1 MKQEICHA
9 FCDSIS
15 VHEIPGGLGISST
28 MFQANGD
35 PAGVYA
41 IGPDANGLWRLD
53 DGGWILPMVVSSG
66 YDIHSPQRRDAL
78 SAIITSGGL
87 FLDEEGLEIHSAML
101 KAPEVPAAA
110 VRFFSTISRV
120 ADLALWTHE
129 RVRSTFKEDVKAKLE
144 ASLPEGVTMEIDG
157 VPDDRVKDLRA
168 DVVLRSPGVAPVA
181 LYLVQSD
188 VPLFEAMLLKSETK
202 GLPGR
207 PRVAALLEKEQSGT
221 AKTRLRAVNRLDAWA
236 IYAGEDD
243 SAVERIREELQHPA
257 LN

>member
-1 MKQEICHA
+1 
-9 FCDSIS
+9 
-15 VHEIPGGLGISST
+15 

-35 PAGVYA
+35 PVGIYA
-41 IGPDANGLWRLD
+41 IGPDRNGLWRLD
-53 DGGWILPMVVSSG
+53 DGGWILPMVISSG
-66 YDIHSPQRRDAL
+66 YDIASSQRRDAL
-78 SAIITSGGL
+78 SAIVSSNGL
-87 FLDEEGLEIHSAML
+87 QFDEDALEIHSAML
-101 KAPEVPAAA
+101 TAQEVPAAA

-120 ADLALWTHE
+120 ADLALWTHD
-129 RVRSTFKEDVKAKLE
+129 RIRSTFKDDVKAKLE
-144 ASLPEGVTMEIDG
+144 AMLPEGVTMEFDAI
-157 VPDDRVKDLRA
+157 PDERVKDLRA

-236 IYAGEDD
+236 VYSGEDE
-243 SAVERIREELQHPA
+243 SAVERIREELEHPV
-257 LN
+257 LS

>member
-1 MKQEICHA
+1 MTVDGYCLWLYLLA
-9 FCDSIS
+9 TT
-15 VHEIPGGLGISST
+15 ST
-28 MFQANGD
+28 
-35 PAGVYA
+35 
-41 IGPDANGLWRLD
+41 
-53 DGGWILPMVVSSG
+53 
-66 YDIHSPQRRDAL
+66 HH
-78 SAIITSGGL
+78 SGGTRCL
-87 FLDEEGLEIHSAML
+87 PLSLQAASFLMR
-101 KAPEVPAAA
+101 KAWRSTQRCLRRPKFRPQQCV
-110 VRFFSTISRV
+110 FFSTISRV